1 MMEGS
6 VGIQGVAPMIE
17 RTQPV
22 TRPSES
28 VLLVDDDQDL
38 GDMFQLG
45 LENAGFAVQR
55 AADGMA
61 AVDLVLRQPPDL
73 VLMDQGLPGLNGLQ
87 ALEQLQ
93 SNRRGLPVPVV
104 MFSNADDDALVRK
117 AFALGAL
124 EWVVKAGITP
134 RQLAGRVRTWLDA
147 VYRPDAARR
156 FRSSMSW
163 DATITSD
170 IQASP
175 SA

>member
-1 MMEGS
+1 
-6 VGIQGVAPMIE
+6 MIE

-22 TRPSES
+22 TRPNES

-73 VLMDQGLPGLNGLQ
+73 VLMDQGLPGLNGLE
-87 ALEQLQ
+87 ALEQLR

-117 AFALGAL
+117 AFALGAI

-134 RQLAGRVRTWLDA
+134 RQLAGRVRTWLDS
-147 VYRPDAARR
+147 VYRPDARR
-156 FRSSMSW
+156 RVRSSMSW
-163 DATITSD
+163 DAMITSD
-170 IQASP
+170 IQANP

>member
-1 MMEGS
+1 
-6 VGIQGVAPMIE
+6 MIE

-22 TRPSES
+22 TCPRES

-87 ALEQLQ
+87 ALERLR
-93 SNRRGLPVPVV
+93 SKRRGLPVPVV

-147 VYRPDAARR
+147 VYRPHAGPRVGSSLRRDAI
-156 FRSSMSW
+156 
-163 DATITSD
+163 ITSD

>member
-1 MMEGS
+1 
-6 VGIQGVAPMIE
+6 MIE

-22 TRPSES
+22 TRLSES

-61 AVDLVLRQPPDL
+61 AVDLVLRKPPDL

-87 ALEQLQ
+87 ALERLRA
-93 SNRRGLPVPVV
+93 NRRGLPVPVV
-104 MFSNADDDALVRK
+104 TFSNADDDALVRK

-124 EWVVKAGITP
+124 EWVVKAGISP

-147 VYRPDAARR
+147 VYRPDGGRR
-156 FRSSMSW
+156 FQSSMSSN
-163 DATITSD
+163 ATITSD

>member
-1 MMEGS
+1 
-6 VGIQGVAPMIE
+6 MIE

-22 TRPSES
+22 TRLSES

-87 ALEQLQ
+87 ALERLRA
-93 SNRRGLPVPVV
+93 NRRGLPVPVV

-124 EWVVKAGITP
+124 EWVVKAGISP

-147 VYRPDAARR
+147 VYRPDGGRR
-156 FRSSMSW
+156 FQSSMSSN
-163 DATITSD
+163 ATITSD